1 MQQIKIFKSVDSEL
15 AEMEQEINRWLQE
28 SGARVLSM
36 TGNIAAQPGAAAG
49 TMNSFAASDV
59 LVILLYEN
67 GQS

>member
-36 TGNIAAQPGAAAG
+36 TGNIAAQPGAASG